1 MHSLGA
7 IEVDFIDSDLKSRGI
22 VSEDLRDNLLD
33 HICCIIENE
42 LSVEDDF
49 HEYYEAILPR
59 FFKNQLS
66 EIQTETDNLLKF
78 KNFYIMK
85 KILKYSGAATVA
97 LTILGAI
104 FKSAH
109 WPGAALLII
118 LGGFSF
124 SVVYIP
130 LLIILKLKDEESKI
144 DKLVHTF
151 GLILAI
157 FLSGGV
163 LFKIMRWPFANNLMF
178 YSTLLFTFVFVP
190 IYFITRFRRPDL
202 KFNTTVNSVLMIAVG
217 GIFYSMFDMSYSRK
231 YEQLMVED
239 HIYIHESAE
248 KLMAS
253 NNRLLLTEPEN
264 KTALKLHSLSA
275 AINSRI
281 EALAETI
288 TTSKTTSNLRQLSN
302 GLDEKVNSYNLQV
315 IELNMPELTKVEMKA
330 FQRLNEINAVLA
342 MNVLA
347 RTQQQLALNENCYL
361 SSMLTKSQ
369 AIE

>member
-1 MHSLGA
+1 MHSLGD

-22 VSEDLRDNLLD
+22 VLEDLRNNLLD

-42 LSVEDDF
+42 ITVEDNF

-59 FFKNQLS
+59 FFDNQLS
-66 EIQTETDNLLKF
+66 EIQTDTDNLLKF

-85 KILKYSGAATVA
+85 KILKYSGAATVV
-97 LTILGAI
+97 LTLLGAI

-124 SVVYIP
+124 SVIYIP

-157 FLSGGV
+157 FLSAGV

-248 KLMAS
+248 KLMVS
-253 NNRLLLTEPEN
+253 NDRLFLKESENEIAIELHSKSEAINSKIEELAAYITEN
-264 KTALKLHSLSA
+264 KTTA
-275 AINSRI
+275 
-281 EALAETI
+281 
-288 TTSKTTSNLRQLSN
+288 NLIQLSN

-315 IELNMPELTKVEMKA
+315 AELDMPELTILEMKP
-330 FQRLNEINAVLA
+330 FERLNEINTSLA
-342 MNVLA
+342 MKVLA
-347 RTQQQLALNENCYL
+347 RTQQQLAVNENCYL
-361 SSMLTKSQ
+361 TNSLMHK
-369 AIE
+369 